1 MPINKISKHT
11 DNVLTP
17 EERHNFYETYY
28 SQGVKVRFDKLK
40 IVNLLRQLGFYRY
53 DIPNSR
59 QSEMVRIV
67 DNKIRIVNLTEIR
80 DAFEDYL
87 QTLPTIERTFYTN
100 SKRDGEDEPA
110 KKIFRITPEFLIG
123 KMYDNLQTLF
133 SSDLMERLRPLNHT
147 INIQEDTYNQK
158 YIFFN
163 NTALKISKDGI
174 QQIPYTKLNNYIWE
188 NSIINKDYVE
198 DNTIGDFEKFISD
211 ICKYDPTISDKQ
223 ALYEGQQRKQSLMSI
238 LGYLMHNNYETNRKA
253 ILFTDIN
260 EDGAQ
265 EANGRTGKGI
275 LGKALAQMLNR
286 ERGDCRYLVVPGKG
300 FEFKDTRY
308 AAGDLTTQL
317 IHIEDIEKRF
327 DFSEMFN
334 DVTDGCVFRKLHQ
347 NPTIHDSKIMI
358 SVNHTINLFNSESK
372 RGRVVIFELD
382 NYYKSDYTPEMK
394 YGKRFFESKW
404 TATDWGQFYSFMVRC
419 VLVYM
424 QNGLIEPSMINYE
437 NRLIEEQ
444 LPEDFVYF
452 FENEIEGAV
461 AHKQRTEYVKRSI
474 YDRFI
479 MKYPQYAKYQ
489 QSGFSKW
496 CIQYLQLKHIR
507 SAQLRKKIGGD
518 YTDCI
523 VLYQDAYEKVYK
535 YIVQ

>member
-1 MPINKISKHT
+1 MPITKVQKRSG
-11 DNVLTP
+11 DMPTP
-17 EERHNFYETYY
+17 EERHDFYEAYY
-28 SQGVKVRFDKLK
+28 SQGVKIRFDKLK
-40 IVNLLRQLGFYRY
+40 IVNLLRQMGFYRY
-53 DIPNSR
+53 DISGTR
-59 QSEMVRIV
+59 QSEMVRII

-87 QTLPTIERTFYTN
+87 SSLPTIERTFYTN
-100 SKRDGEDEPA
+100 AQKNGEDEPA
-110 KKIFRITPEFLIG
+110 KKIIKITPEFLIG

-133 SSDLMERLRPLNHT
+133 SSDLMERLRPLNHS
-147 INIQEDTYNQK
+147 IDIQEDTLQEK
-158 YIFFN
+158 YMYFN
-163 NTALKISKDGI
+163 NTALCISSNGI
-174 QQIPYTKLNNYIWE
+174 KHIPYSELKNYIWE
-188 NSIINKDYVE
+188 NSIINRNFAE
-198 DNTIGDFEKFISD
+198 DSTVGDFEQFVCD
-211 ICKYDPTISDKQ
+211 ICKYDPAITDKQ
-223 ALYEGQQRKQSLMSI
+223 AQYEGQQRKKSLMSI
-238 LGYLMHNNYETNRKA
+238 LGYLMHNNYEVNRKA

-260 EDGAQ
+260 EDGASQ
-265 EANGRTGKGI
+265 ANGRTGKGL
-275 LGKALAQMLNR
+275 LGKALAQILNR

-308 AAGDLTTQL
+308 AGGDLTTQL
-317 IHIEDIEKRF
+317 IHIEDIDKRF
-327 DFSEMFN
+327 DFSDLFN

-358 SVNHTINLFNSESK
+358 SVNHTINIFNSESK
-372 RGRVVIFELD
+372 KGRIVIFELD
-382 NYYKSDYTPEMK
+382 NYYKSDFTPEMK
-394 YGKRFFESKW
+394 FGKRFFESRW
-404 TATDWGQFYSFMVRC
+404 AESDWLQFYNFMAKC

-424 QNGLIEPSMINYE
+424 QYGLIEPAMINYE

-452 FENEIEGAV
+452 FENEISHAI
-461 AHKQRTEYVKRSI
+461 AHKQRTEITKRNI

-479 MKYPQYAKYQ
+479 LKYPQYAKYQ

-523 VLYQDAYEKVYK
+523 VLYQDPYERVYK